1 MGAEAAVDY
10 SEPDWAD
17 RVRELTAGLG
27 ADVVFD
33 GAGGLLGRAAFEVTA
48 PGGRFSAH
56 GMSDGGFARLDAAEV
71 RRRDITVNGIGEYV
85 PAVFRQHAAAAL
97 AEAAAG
103 RIRPVIGQAFP
114 LARAAEAHTALEART
129 AVAKTLLLT

>member
-1 MGAEAAVDY
+1 MGQAGAVRAIGVKPGEQVLVTAAAGGMGVLLVQLAWAAGGRVIGAARGGPKLDAVRHVGAEAAVDY

-17 RVRELTAGLG
+17 RV
-27 ADVVFD
+27 
-33 GAGGLLGRAAFEVTA
+33 
-48 PGGRFSAH
+48 
-56 GMSDGGFARLDAAEV
+56 
-71 RRRDITVNGIGEYV
+71 GEYV
-85 PAVFRQHAAAAL
+85 PTVFRQRAAAAL

-103 RIRPVIGQAFP
+103 RIRPVIGQVFP